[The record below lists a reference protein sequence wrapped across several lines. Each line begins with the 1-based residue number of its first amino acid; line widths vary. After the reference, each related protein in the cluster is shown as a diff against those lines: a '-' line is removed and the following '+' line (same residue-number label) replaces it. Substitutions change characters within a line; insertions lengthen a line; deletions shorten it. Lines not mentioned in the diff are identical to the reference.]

1 MCRNIRTLHHFEPPT
16 TPEEIRAAALQ
27 YVRKVSGMTKPV
39 RDADAMFARAVD
51 QVAAATTRLLDAL
64 PPRGEPRTR
73 EGEQAK
79 ARARWE
85 RRAQTLTHAT
95 PAAPDGG
102 RTASVSMAPRGER
115 AGRRPGAARPA
126 EPTRRDATARSVP
139 ARARRRR

>member
-39 RDADAMFARAVD
+39 RDADAVFARAVD

-64 PPRGEPRTR
+64 PLRAEARTR

-85 RRAQTLTHAT
+85 RRAQS
-95 PAAPDGG
+95 
-102 RTASVSMAPRGER
+102 RTADTPSSPDVGRGGSVSMTSRGER
-115 AGRRPGAARPA
+115 ARRRSGA
-126 EPTRRDATARSVP
+126 TRKRS
-139 ARARRRR
+139 ARR